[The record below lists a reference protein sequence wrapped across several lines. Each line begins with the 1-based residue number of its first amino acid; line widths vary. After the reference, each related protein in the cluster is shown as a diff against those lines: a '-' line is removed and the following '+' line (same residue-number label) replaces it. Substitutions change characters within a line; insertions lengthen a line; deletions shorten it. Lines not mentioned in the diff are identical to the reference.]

1 VESSSWIAFTLAAAI
16 LQAVRT
22 AGQKHLTTHLTSVG
36 TTLVRFL
43 FGLPFVLLYLFIL
56 LQYFEVPFP
65 ELTQEFLISTLIAS
79 LFQIVGT
86 IFLVYLFSLRNFAVG
101 TTYSKT
107 EAFLT
112 ALVAMLFFG
121 EIIPLAGW
129 LAIAVSVIG
138 MLVINAARASAA
150 GMSTFERYWNK
161 AAAVGLATGFC
172 MSFSS
177 LMIRKSSLSLELD
190 NVLLSA
196 GVTLATM
203 VCIQTTVLGV
213 YVAVRSPNQIRIA
226 FENWKPCLFVGI
238 TSIGGSILWFTAYT
252 LEQVSYVKA
261 LGQIEMVFV
270 IFLTTFFF
278 KERITSKEVL
288 GIILVTSGVLLL
300 ITMV

>member
-1 VESSSWIAFTLAAAI
+1 VESSSWIAFTLAAAT

-226 FENWKPCLFVGI
+226 FKNWKPCLFVGV

-300 ITMV
+300 ITTA

>member
-1 VESSSWIAFTLAAAI
+1 MESSSWIAFTLAAAT

-196 GVTLATM
+196 GVTLVTM

-213 YVAVRSPNQIRIA
+213 YVTVRSPNQIRIA

-278 KERITSKEVL
+278 KERITSKEML

-300 ITMV
+300 ITTA

>member
-1 VESSSWIAFTLAAAI
+1 MESSSWIAFTLAAAT

-112 ALVAMLFFG
+112 AIVAMLFFG

-190 NVLLSA
+190 NILLSA

-270 IFLTTFFF
+270 IFLTTLFF
-278 KERITSKEVL
+278 KERITSKEML

-300 ITMV
+300 ITTA

>member
-1 VESSSWIAFTLAAAI
+1 MESSSWIAFTLAAAT

>member
-1 VESSSWIAFTLAAAI
+1 VESSSWIAFTLAAAT

-43 FGLPFVLLYLFIL
+43 FGLPFVLFYLFIL

-112 ALVAMLFFG
+112 AIVAMLFFG

-300 ITMV
+300 ITTA

>member
-1 VESSSWIAFTLAAAI
+1 VESSSWIAFTLAAAT

-112 ALVAMLFFG
+112 AIVAMLFFG

-161 AAAVGLATGFC
+161 AAAVGLATGLC

-270 IFLTTFFF
+270 IFLTTLFF
-278 KERITSKEVL
+278 KERITSKEML

-300 ITMV
+300 ITTA

>member
-1 VESSSWIAFTLAAAI
+1 VESSSWIAFTLAAAT

-270 IFLTTFFF
+270 IFLTTLFF
-278 KERITSKEVL
+278 KERITSKEML

-300 ITMV
+300 ITTA

>member
-1 VESSSWIAFTLAAAI
+1 MESSSWIAFTLAAAT

-65 ELTQEFLISTLIAS
+65 ELTQEFLVSTLIAS

-213 YVAVRSPNQIRIA
+213 YVTVRSPNQIRIA

-278 KERITSKEVL
+278 KERITSKEML

-300 ITMV
+300 ITTA

>member
-1 VESSSWIAFTLAAAI
+1 
-16 LQAVRT
+16 
-22 AGQKHLTTHLTSVG
+22 
-36 TTLVRFL
+36 
-43 FGLPFVLLYLFIL
+43 
-56 LQYFEVPFP
+56 
-65 ELTQEFLISTLIAS
+65 
-79 LFQIVGT
+79 
-86 IFLVYLFSLRNFAVG
+86 LFSLRNFAVG

-112 ALVAMLFFG
+112 AIVAMLFFG

-270 IFLTTFFF
+270 IFLTTLFF
-278 KERITSKEVL
+278 KERITSKEML

-300 ITMV
+300 ITTA

>member
-1 VESSSWIAFTLAAAI
+1 MESSSWIAFTLAAAT

-112 ALVAMLFFG
+112 AIVAMLFFG

-270 IFLTTFFF
+270 IFLTTLFF
-278 KERITSKEVL
+278 KERITSKEML

-300 ITMV
+300 ITTA

>member
-1 VESSSWIAFTLAAAI
+1 MESSSWIAFTLAAAT

-112 ALVAMLFFG
+112 AIVAMLFFG

-161 AAAVGLATGFC
+161 AAAVGLATGLC

-270 IFLTTFFF
+270 IFLTTLFF
-278 KERITSKEVL
+278 KERITSKEML

-300 ITMV
+300 ITTA